1 MKKIKHIKF
10 LAAGSLVALAALI
23 SSCDKDLND
32 RNKLDK
38 DGSNSV
44 YVKFVNL
51 IGNATRNY
59 VYVDG
64 VQVSGAQMVYGE
76 TLPVHSSSYGFKMPA
91 GLRSFLVRDTLATST
106 QVPLTFN
113 GNFDANSSYTVFL
126 YDSVIRTKQ
135 VTIKNDIVVPDDT
148 TTRLKFGNFMYLTN
162 GGTAP
167 SVDLYSSFFGRRIF
181 TNIAPSQVTEFIT
194 YPGAHAAG
202 DTLRTYVAG
211 TNTVLNELIGYTTT
225 KKRSYV
231 VVTRGN
237 YNNVLTTGTGRLLAS
252 YTLW

>member
-10 LAAGSLVALAALI
+10 LAAGSLVAMAALV

-32 RNKLDK
+32 RNNVDK
-38 DGSNSV
+38 DASNST

-51 IGNATRNY
+51 AGNATRNY

-64 VQVSGAQMVYGE
+64 KQVSGAQMLYGE
-76 TLPVHSSSYGFKMPA
+76 TLPTHSGSYGLKMSA
-91 GLRSFLVRDTLATST
+91 GLHSFVVRDTLSTST
-106 QVPLTFN
+106 QVPLSFN

-126 YDSVIRTKQ
+126 YDSIIRIKQ
-135 VTIKNDIVVPDDT
+135 VTVKNEIVMPADST
-148 TTRLKFGNFMYLTN
+148 SRLRFGNFMYLAN

-167 SVDLYSSFFGRRIF
+167 AVDLYSSFFGRRIF
-181 TNIAPSQVTEFIT
+181 TNIAPSEVTEFIT

-211 TNTVLNELIGYTTT
+211 TNTVLNQLIGYTTT
-225 KKRSYV
+225 QKRSYT

-237 YNNVLTTGTGRLLAS
+237 YNNLAATGTGRLIAS
-252 YTLW
+252 YTIW

>member
-23 SSCDKDLND
+23 SSCDKNLND

-38 DGSNSV
+38 DASNSA

-51 IGNATRNY
+51 AGNATRNF
-59 VYVDG
+59 VFVDG
-64 VQVSGAQMVYGE
+64 KQVSGVQMVYGE
-76 TLPVHSSSYGFKMPA
+76 TLPVHSGNYGLKMAA
-91 GLRSFLVRDTLATST
+91 GLRSFVVRDTLSTTT

-126 YDSVIRTKQ
+126 YDSIIRIKQ
-135 VTIKNDIVVPDDT
+135 VTVKNNIEIPSDST
-148 TTRLKFGNFMYLTN
+148 SRLKFGNFMYLTN

-167 SVDLYSSFFGRRIF
+167 AVDLYSSFFGRRIF

-194 YPGAHAAG
+194 YPGGHAAG

-225 KKRSYV
+225 IKRSYV
-231 VVTRGN
+231 VVARGN
-237 YNNVLTTGTGRLLAS
+237 YNNVLTTGTGRLLS
-252 YTLW
+252 SHTIW